1 MIFFTFFFSENV
13 AARLC
18 QGLEKKSFESPART
32 RNTTFGGWYGTRI
45 GFSFTSLSSDA
56 SPFARAPAARR
67 VFFFFSRAYVVTRRV
82 GARDSSLIRAE
93 ARGSQGGRARVWAA
107 RLSRSRGRTRA
118 TRERLAAQTRAFKPA
133 FELAFG
139 PTSKARYACPSRRLI
154 GLLGGLVDERLVDVG
169 DHTTTGDGRLDQGV
183 ELLVTADGEL
193 EVAGRDAL
201 DLWVFGSRGR
211 RRRSERVVVAVF
223 RREKET
229 DRKTFFER
237 IQNASRRSV
246 DRTRPR
252 PRTETCR

>member
-1 MIFFTFFFSENV
+1 MGRAS
-13 AARLC
+13 
-18 QGLEKKSFESPART
+18 
-32 RNTTFGGWYGTRI
+32 
-45 GFSFTSLSSDA
+45 FSFA
-56 SPFARAPAARR
+56 F
-67 VFFFFSRAYVVTRRV
+67 
-82 GARDSSLIRAE
+82 
-93 ARGSQGGRARVWAA
+93 GSE
-107 RLSRSRGRTRA
+107 
-118 TRERLAAQTRAFKPA
+118 RERRANASRRRLALFEFAFA
-133 FELAFG
+133 FEFG
-139 PTSKARYACPSRRLI
+139 QTSKARFASPSRRLI

-201 DLWVFGSRGR
+201 DLWVFESSGR
-211 RRRSERVVVAVF
+211 RRRSERVVVVAVF

>member
-1 MIFFTFFFSENV
+1 MS
-13 AARLC
+13 C
-18 QGLEKKSFESPART
+18 
-32 RNTTFGGWYGTRI
+32 
-45 GFSFTSLSSDA
+45 
-56 SPFARAPAARR
+56 
-67 VFFFFSRAYVVTRRV
+67 FFFFSRAYVVTRRV

-107 RLSRSRGRTRA
+107 RRSRSLSEKRTREA
-118 TRERLAAQTRAFKPA
+118 RERLAAQTRAFRVRFRFRVRA
-133 FELAFG
+133 NVESERFA
-139 PTSKARYACPSRRLI
+139 SASRRLI

-201 DLWVFGSRGR
+201 DLWVFESSGR
-211 RRRSERVVVAVF
+211 RRRSERVVARAVF